1 MSNREKYRHAMNTVI
16 PSKEI
21 TAEVILELRE
31 EKKMKTGTHRMRRT
45 LVGLV
50 AAVVLVIG
58 VTGGAYATDA
68 LGFRQAVN
76 TWLYGEP
83 VQVEVEEISPGNYE
97 VHYPNGMTR
106 GMGGISYDANGNPQ
120 PATAEDINSQLDYP
134 EVEMTEDGTINLFY
148 RDQVIDITEDV
159 ADDNVAQV
167 KFKEGVL
174 PLYVTINWEGD
185 AGYSVHTSH
194 FGF

>member
-1 MSNREKYRHAMNTVI
+1 MNTVI

-31 EKKMKTGTHRMRRT
+31 EKKMKKGHSGFRRS
-45 LVGLV
+45 LVGIV

-58 VTGGAYATDA
+58 VTGGAYAAD
-68 LGFRQAVN
+68 LGGFKTAVN

-120 PATAEDINSQLDYP
+120 PATAEDIISQLDYP
-134 EVEMTEDGTINLFY
+134 EVETTEDGTINLFY